1 VNLSEA
7 LHLIREI
14 HDYPKPG
21 VVFKDITPVL
31 SDREAFT
38 IVIDSLCEGLTEID
52 IVAGIEARG
61 FILASAMAKKLGA
74 GFVPL
79 RKAGKLPYQVFSQ
92 SYELE
97 YGQANLEIHKDAFPA
112 GSKVVLVDDV
122 LATGGTLEAAMTL
135 ISDVGGIL
143 TNISVLLEISF
154 LEGRARILSKNP
166 DVTFNALL
174 SA

>member
-31 SDREAFT
+31 SDREAFK

-154 LEGRARILSKNP
+154 LEGRG
-166 DVTFNALL
+166 F
-174 SA
+174 

>member
-1 VNLSEA
+1 MNLSEA

>member
-143 TNISVLLEISF
+143 TNISVLLEIAF

>member
-1 VNLSEA
+1 MNLSEA

-154 LEGRARILSKNP
+154 LEGRARILSKDP